1 MNQGAERDRNLG
13 PRQGPTLLRNSDPNL
28 QVSRA
33 LGLVG
38 TCAKEM
44 SDTCPLRKTRQNH
57 QEDPSTEHTR
67 LERTRPDGSKQR
79 GERPEL
85 WNPSEDRQEE
95 RSDHWRGS
103 GEAERNQFQA
113 RVAGT

>member
-1 MNQGAERDRNLG
+1 MNQGTEKDRNLG

-33 LGLVG
+33 LGLVR

-44 SDTCPLRKTRQNH
+44 FDTCPLRETRQNH
-57 QEDPSTEHTR
+57 RKNPVLNTPGRKGRGQMGADSV
-67 LERTRPDGSKQR
+67 ERGQSCGTLQKMDWK
-79 GERPEL
+79 
-85 WNPSEDRQEE
+85 NTVTN
-95 RSDHWRGS
+95 WRGRR
-103 GEAERNQFQA
+103 EAEKNQFQA